1 MMYILSPTSSRKQSK
16 HIYRIQIQ
24 VLHILANN
32 GNKSKIMATYLIPK
46 TIKIR
51 RIRVCLLFI
60 CEEIRVL
67 SKRVGYWQLGFEFLE
82 PVTITKENV
91 SQNSLNKFKIHVS
104 MACQLISPQSQFYP
118 GCIYIRLL
126 QPLSNL
132 VLKGFAYKIHY
143 N

>member
-1 MMYILSPTSSRKQSK
+1 
-16 HIYRIQIQ
+16 
-24 VLHILANN
+24 
-32 GNKSKIMATYLIPK
+32 MATYLIPK

-91 SQNSLNKFKIHVS
+91 SQNSIIFKIHVS
-104 MACQLISPQSQFYP
+104 MACQLISPSKLFYP

-126 QPLSNL
+126 
-132 VLKGFAYKIHY
+132 
-143 N
+143 

>member
-1 MMYILSPTSSRKQSK
+1 
-16 HIYRIQIQ
+16 
-24 VLHILANN
+24 
-32 GNKSKIMATYLIPK
+32 MATYLIPK

-91 SQNSLNKFKIHVS
+91 FPKFSLTNSKYVS
-104 MACQLISPQSQFYP
+104 MACQLISSKLVLPRLH
-118 GCIYIRLL
+118 IYQITLASK
-126 QPLSNL
+126 QL

>member
-1 MMYILSPTSSRKQSK
+1 MWYILSPTSSQKQSK
-16 HIYRIQIQ
+16 HIYRIQIE

-67 SKRVGYWQLGFEFLE
+67 SKRIGYWQLGFEFLE

-91 SQNSLNKFKIHVS
+91 SQNSLIIFKIYVS
-104 MACQLISPQSQFYP
+104 MACQLISPSKLVVLP
-118 GCIYIRLL
+118 RLCIYQVTSAFKQLGTKRIC
-126 QPLSNL
+126 
-132 VLKGFAYKIHY
+132 I
-143 N
+143 

>member
-1 MMYILSPTSSRKQSK
+1 MCVVTEWCKRSSWFKGLTQDHKLNHWQSWDKPQLPWLIAHHLFYFCGKKLHFLNLMYTSPTSSQKQSK
-16 HIYRIQIQ
+16 HTYRIQTE

-32 GNKSKIMATYLIPK
+32 GNKSKIMTTYLIPK

-82 PVTITKENV
+82 PVTITK
-91 SQNSLNKFKIHVS
+91 
-104 MACQLISPQSQFYP
+104 
-118 GCIYIRLL
+118 
-126 QPLSNL
+126 
-132 VLKGFAYKIHY
+132 
-143 N
+143 